1 MTKIIHIEILLIWL
15 CAQANCQ
22 VLSFKNYS
30 IVDGLSQNSIYSIT
44 QSKDGF
50 MWFGSQAGLNR
61 FDGSN
66 FKVFIPVIYDEKGIN
81 TDYSKMITALY
92 NDQKDFIW
100 VGTTNELLLYNAR
113 KNKWYLPEAIYPGF
127 KIIPLAWVTKLT
139 EDNQGKIWISTLKK
153 GLFCYDKNARQMIQL
168 PSEIEKSKPNVP
180 HCQLKSQSICTAK
193 ENHIYIQSSQL
204 TEDLDVNKILHSK
217 NNVVNSIE
225 MVNDKLWFIVNG
237 HAVYIYDLAYKKCT
251 NLVSFLDKSQLLNDY
266 NTLYYDNKSTI
277 WMGSRTSGISKLNIN
292 NYQIISAKA
301 NKEEESLKKN
311 FILSTFCSKD
321 GIMWIGTSGGGISK
335 YEGDKQGIDLYRVAS
350 KENPNAIYDN
360 MILGVY
366 TENEQDLYM
375 GTLYGGLLKYDIQNR
390 TYQYF
395 TPKENEQISKQSYN
409 IYGIVKGENNLL
421 WMATWG
427 GLYSFD
433 KSTNAF
439 KKYCYEK
446 IENTKELASLIKFKL
461 QDKLLISSSKGI
473 PLLFNLHSHT
483 FEPLKDPQKYLSDH
497 ILRIRYIEEHENGD
511 LYFATENKSL
521 VRYNYLSGIFFE
533 FPKLHRIS
541 GVCRHFVF
549 DKNMIWAGTE
559 DGLACIDA
567 KDGSILK
574 LIGIKEGLPD
584 NVIYGVVIDNQKD
597 IWVSTNKGI
606 ARIDVKNGQVVKF
619 NSDDGLQDMEF
630 NTASVLKFSSGKI
643 FFGGI
648 NGFNV
653 IDPPKVKVSRSIPMP
668 FISDIKVLNEQY
680 NDSIPYPY
688 LDKISLKYKENFIT
702 IGFQCPM
709 YSQTGKIN
717 YKYLLSG
724 ADKTWIDN
732 GGRNYVNFTQIK
744 PGDYIFQVKAYDG
757 NKLESKINTLAIH
770 IVGPW
775 YKSWWF
781 LGIVLL
787 SLIGLAYSIINARIG
802 AIKARK
808 SLLHQK
814 AEAEMQ
820 SLRLQMNPHFIF
832 NSLNSINSFV
842 IEHKTNLASDYLTK
856 FSRLMRL
863 ILENSKQDSIS
874 LEKELESIKLYLLME
889 SLRFNHTFSYKIEL
903 DETVYEKNIMIPPL
917 IVQPYIENAIWHG
930 LLHKSEGG
938 KLLIYFTLVEKF
950 LHISIQ
956 DNGIGR
962 TKSQEFKAKTN
973 IKRKSHGMEIT
984 KNRLYYHNAN
994 NSVEIIDLIERNQT
1008 PLGTRVQIKI
1018 FINED

>member
-1 MTKIIHIEILLIWL
+1 MWL

-30 IVDGLSQNSIYSIT
+30 IIDGLSQNSIYSIT

-66 FKVFIPVIYDEKGIN
+66 FKVFIPVIIDKKGVN

-92 NDQKDFIW
+92 NDQKDLIW

-113 KNKWYLPEAIYPGF
+113 KNKWYLPEDIYPGF
-127 KIIPLAWVTKLT
+127 EIIPLAWVTKLS
-139 EDNQGKIWISTLKK
+139 EDTHGKIWISTLKK
-153 GLFCYDKNARQMIQL
+153 GMFCYDKNTKAMVQL
-168 PSEIEKSKPNVP
+168 PDEIEKSKPNVP
-180 HCQLKSQSICTAK
+180 HCIFMNQGICTAK
-193 ENHIYIQSSQL
+193 ENHIYFVNGLL
-204 TEDLDVNKILHSK
+204 TEDLDINKILHSK

-225 MVNDKLWFIVNG
+225 IVNGKLWFIVNG
-237 HAVYIYDLAYKKCT
+237 NSVFIYEIATKTLT
-251 NLVSFLDKSQLLNDY
+251 SLVSQVHKSQLLNDY
-266 NTLYYDNKSTI
+266 NTLYFDHQNTI
-277 WMGSRTSGISKLNIN
+277 WLGSRTSGISKVNIN
-292 NYQIISAKA
+292 NYEIISAKA
-301 NKEEESLKKN
+301 NKEEASLKKN
-311 FILSTFCSKD
+311 FILSTFCSKE
-321 GIMWIGTSGGGISK
+321 GIMWIGSSGGGISK
-335 YEGDKQGIDLYRVAS
+335 FEGDKQGIELYRVAS
-350 KENPNAIYDN
+350 KENPNTIYDN
-360 MILGVY
+360 MILSVY
-366 TENEQDLYM
+366 TENEKDLFM
-375 GTLYGGLLKYDIQNR
+375 GTLYGGLLKYNLQHR
-390 TYQYF
+390 TFQYF
-395 TPKENEQISKQSYN
+395 TPKEKEKISKQSYN
-409 IYGIVKGENNLL
+409 VYGIVKGKENLL

-433 KSTNAF
+433 KSTKSF
-439 KKYCYEK
+439 KKYCNENN
-446 IENTKELASLIKFKL
+446 ENTKELSGLVKLKL
-461 QDKLLISSSKGI
+461 QDNLLVSSSKGV
-473 PLLFNLHSHT
+473 PLLFNLHTHL
-483 FEPLKDPQKYLSDH
+483 FESLKDPQKYLSNH
-497 ILRIRYIEEHENGD
+497 ILRIRYIEECENGD

-521 VRYNYLSGIFFE
+521 VRYNYLSGTFYE
-533 FPKLHRIS
+533 FTKLHKIS
-541 GVCRHFVF
+541 GVCRYFVF
-549 DKNMIWAGTE
+549 DKGVIWAGTE

-567 KDGSILK
+567 KDGSIKK
-574 LIGIKEGLPD
+574 LIGIKNGLPD
-584 NVIYGVVIDNQKD
+584 NVIYGVVIDNQKN

-606 ARIDVKNGQVVKF
+606 ARIDIKNSQVVKF
-619 NSDDGLQDMEF
+619 NSEDDLQDMEF
-630 NTASVLKFSSGKI
+630 NTASVLKFSSGNI

-653 IDPPKVKVSRSIPMP
+653 IDPLKVQVSRSIPMP
-668 FISDIKVLNEQY
+668 IISDIKVLNEQY
-680 NDSIPYPY
+680 NDSIPYSY
-688 LDKISLKYKENFIT
+688 LNKILLKYKQNFIT
-702 IGFQCPM
+702 IGFQCPV
-709 YSQTGKIN
+709 YSQAGKIN

-724 ADKTWIDN
+724 VDKTWIDN
-732 GGRNYVNFTQIK
+732 GSRNYVNFTQIK

-757 NKLESKINTLAIH
+757 NKLESKIKTLSIH

-775 YKSWWF
+775 YKTWWF
-781 LGIVLL
+781 LGLVFFG
-787 SLIGLAYSIINARIG
+787 LIGLAYSIIHVRIG

-832 NSLNSINSFV
+832 NSLNSINSFI

-889 SLRFNHTFSYKIEL
+889 SLRFNHTFRYKIEL

-938 KLLIYFTLVEKF
+938 KLLIYFTFVDKF

-984 KNRLYYHNAN
+984 KNRLHYHNAN
-994 NSVEIIDLIERNQT
+994 NSVEVIDLIDRNQT
-1008 PLGTRVQIKI
+1008 PLGTRVEIKI

>member
-1 MTKIIHIEILLIWL
+1 MTKIIYTGILLIWL
-15 CAQANCQ
+15 CAHANCQ

-66 FKVFIPVIYDEKGIN
+66 FKVFIPVIYTEKGIN

-113 KNKWYLPEAIYPGF
+113 KNKWYLPESIYPGF

-139 EDNQGKIWISTLKK
+139 EDKQEKIWISTLKK
-153 GLFCYDKNARQMIQL
+153 GMFCYDKKAKSMIQL
-168 PSEIEKSKPNVP
+168 PEQIEKSKPDVP
-180 HCQLKSQSICTAK
+180 HCLLKNQSICAAK
-193 ENHIYIQSSQL
+193 GNHIYFTNNVL
-204 TEDLDVNKILHSK
+204 TEDINVNKILHSK

-225 MVNDKLWFIVNG
+225 IVDEKLWFIVNG
-237 HAVYIYDLAYKKCT
+237 HAVYIYELATKKCT
-251 NLVSFLDKSQLLNDY
+251 NLASYVDNSLLLNDY
-266 NTLYYDNKSTI
+266 NTLFFDNKYSI
-277 WMGSRTSGISKLNIN
+277 WLGSRTSGISKVNIN
-292 NYQIISAKA
+292 NYQLISAKA

-335 YEGDKQGIDLYRVAS
+335 YEGEKQGIDLYRVAS
-350 KENPNAIYDN
+350 KENPNVIYDN
-360 MILGVY
+360 MILSVY

-375 GTLYGGLLKYDIQNR
+375 GTLYGGLLKYNIQHR
-390 TYQYF
+390 TFQYY

-409 IYGIVKGENNLL
+409 MYSIVKGEKNLL
-421 WMATWG
+421 WTATWG

-433 KSTNAF
+433 KSTKVF
-439 KKYCYEK
+439 KKYCNEN
-446 IENTKELASLIKFKL
+446 IENTKELASLVKFKL

-473 PLLFNLHSHT
+473 PLLFNLHTHT
-483 FEPLKDPQKYLSDH
+483 FEPLKDPQNYLSDH
-497 ILRIRYIEEHENGD
+497 ILRIRYIEERDNGD

-521 VRYNYLSGIFFE
+521 VRYNYLSGIFYE

-567 KDGSILK
+567 KNGTIIK
-574 LIGIKEGLPD
+574 LIGIKNGLPD
-584 NVIYGVVIDNQKD
+584 NVIYGVVLDKQKY

-606 ARIDVKNGQVVKF
+606 ARIDVKNDQVVKF
-619 NSDDGLQDMEF
+619 NSDDTLQDMEF

-653 IDPPKVKVSRSIPMP
+653 IDPLKVQVSRSIPMP
-668 FISDIKVLNEQY
+668 VISEIKVLNEQY

-688 LDKISLKYKENFIT
+688 LKKISLTYKENFIT
-702 IGFQCPM
+702 IGFQCPI

-717 YKYLLSG
+717 YKYLLTG
-724 ADKTWIDN
+724 TDKTWIDN

-744 PGDYIFQVKAYDG
+744 PGDYLFQVKAYDG
-757 NKLESKINTLAIH
+757 NKLESEINTLAIH
-770 IVGPW
+770 IIGPW

-781 LGIVLL
+781 LGLLFL
-787 SLIGLAYSIINARIG
+787 SLTGLAYYIIHSRIV
-802 AIKARK
+802 AIKTRK
-808 SLLHQK
+808 SLLYQK
-814 AEAEMQ
+814 TEAEMQ

-832 NSLNSINSFV
+832 NSLNSVNSFI

-874 LEKELESIKLYLLME
+874 LENELESIKLYLLME

-903 DETVYEKNIMIPPL
+903 DENVYDKNIMIPPL

-930 LLHKSEGG
+930 LLHKKEGG
-938 KLLIYFTLVEKF
+938 TLLIYFTTIGNF
-950 LHISIQ
+950 LHITIQ

-984 KNRLYYHNAN
+984 KNRLHYHNAN
-994 NSVEIIDLIERNQT
+994 NSVEVIDVTDENQT
-1008 PLGTRVQIKI
+1008 PLGTRVEIRI
-1018 FINED
+1018 FIKEE